1 MLVVPIACLL
11 GWLFKRPVVAIGHGL
26 DLIYPHPLYQ
36 KMVHTFLPRC
46 QRVIAVSQV
55 VREAAMD
62 RGIDQDNVTIIPP
75 GVQYEEFAGA
85 IDVKAVRRTYAL
97 ANRPVI
103 LSVGR
108 LARRKGVLEF
118 VRYALPQIVASFPQ
132 VVFLVVGDNP
142 HLSLAHKE
150 DMRTRIQDE
159 VTRLGLATH
168 VRLLGHIARQEVIQ
182 LYQACDVFVLPAIEV
197 EGDVEG
203 FGTVL
208 IEASAAGKP
217 VVATR
222 LGGIPEAVEHGKTGI
237 LVEAGAWN
245 DLANAIMHLLTDQT
259 LRQHMGAYGRAR
271 TQARFDWSLLRWH
284 YAELLAS
291 L

>member
-1 MLVVPIACLL
+1 MEWMLYQLVQHLAPSIEVQVIAPYAASHDTDEDQHVVRSSRDGLLWFVGYTLWTSVRVLHKHDYHVILAGSMLVVPIACLL

-168 VRLLGHIARQEVIQ
+168 
-182 LYQACDVFVLPAIEV
+182 
-197 EGDVEG
+197 
-203 FGTVL
+203 
-208 IEASAAGKP
+208 
-217 VVATR
+217 
-222 LGGIPEAVEHGKTGI
+222 
-237 LVEAGAWN
+237 
-245 DLANAIMHLLTDQT
+245 
-259 LRQHMGAYGRAR
+259 
-271 TQARFDWSLLRWH
+271 
-284 YAELLAS
+284 
-291 L
+291 